1 MSKGAFFVKKHPLNL
16 IKLGL
21 FIEEWQPLF
30 ALYNANICYPSAKS
44 FNPRGAILFYKMSNL
59 KSAIAGM
66 PRAIARNDQPTLT
79 HIHRLVVELLM
90 HLDEE
95 KKEKDRAKRENAQP
109 IVEEI
114 DKVLQKYRIK
124 KGT

>member
-1 MSKGAFFVKKHPLNL
+1 M
-16 IKLGL
+16 
-21 FIEEWQPLF
+21 
-30 ALYNANICYPSAKS
+30 
-44 FNPRGAILFYKMSNL
+44 FYKMSNL
-59 KSAIAGM
+59 KSAIASM

-95 KKEKDRAKRENAQP
+95 KKEKDKARRINAQP

-114 DKVLQKYRIK
+114 DKVLKKYRMDV
-124 KGT
+124 

>member
-1 MSKGAFFVKKHPLNL
+1 M
-16 IKLGL
+16 
-21 FIEEWQPLF
+21 
-30 ALYNANICYPSAKS
+30 
-44 FNPRGAILFYKMSNL
+44 FYKMTNL
-59 KSAIAGM
+59 KSAMASM
-66 PRAIARNDQPTLT
+66 PRAIEKNNKQLLYY
-79 HIHRLVVELLM
+79 IHSTVIELLK